1 MEGEK
6 SIFVPSVMSRGR
18 GMKHL
23 GVSTVDLQAICY
35 HCAKKM
41 WSRER
46 RGKERR
52 GGEGAG
58 GGRGGKGRGGEA
70 GAIIRMAVLPHR
82 VRNQEV

>member
-52 GGEGAG
+52 GGE
-58 GGRGGKGRGGEA
+58 RGLRNRYFG
-70 GAIIRMAVLPHR
+70 ICPSLLPISMI
-82 VRNQEV
+82 NG